1 MLHLLRLK
9 LGDATFQRALQ
20 TVYRRFAGKP
30 LSTEGFQAVL
40 EEVSGR
46 DLDALFDYWVYGDRL
61 PELRVYWEAAQRRL
75 TWRVVGDE
83 GTLQGVPFQ
92 LAVQQGAQ
100 VRYVDARASALQL
113 PEATERPE
121 VHPVG
126 ILMKV
131 VYP

>member
-75 TWRVVGDE
+75 TGALWATRGRCRAFPFNWPYSRARRS
-83 GTLQGVPFQ
+83 GTSMPGPVPCNC
-92 LAVQQGAQ
+92 
-100 VRYVDARASALQL
+100 RRL
-113 PEATERPE
+113 PNGPRCIRWAF
-121 VHPVG
+121 
-126 ILMKV
+126 
-131 VYP
+131 